1 MTRLLIDTNIIIDY
15 LADRT
20 PFAADSERVIGM
32 CIDEYAEGFLTAS
45 SVTDIYYIMRK
56 VTGREKALIKIR
68 QLLEILDVVSVGKSE
83 ILKAMELDIP
93 DFEDA
98 LAAVCAERIKA
109 DYIVTRNTKDFKNA
123 FVKAVTPKDLM
134 RSSEA

>member
-1 MTRLLIDTNIIIDY
+1 MTRILIDTNIIIDY

-20 PFAADSERVIGM
+20 PFAADSERVIEM
-32 CIDEYAEGFLTAS
+32 CIDEYAEGALSAS
-45 SVTDIYYIMRK
+45 AVTDIYYIMRK

-68 QLLEILDVVSVGKSE
+68 PLLEILDVVSVGKSE

-109 DYIVTRNTKDFKNA
+109 NYIVTRNTKDFKNSS
-123 FVKAVTPKDLM
+123 VKAITPKDLVQLITL
-134 RSSEA
+134 

>member
-1 MTRLLIDTNIIIDY
+1 
-15 LADRT
+15 
-20 PFAADSERVIGM
+20 M

-68 QLLEILDVVSVGKSE
+68 PLLEILDVVSVGKSE

-109 DYIVTRNTKDFKNA
+109 DYIVTRNTKDFKNSS
-123 FVKAVTPKDLM
+123 VKAIAPKDLVQLITL
-134 RSSEA
+134 